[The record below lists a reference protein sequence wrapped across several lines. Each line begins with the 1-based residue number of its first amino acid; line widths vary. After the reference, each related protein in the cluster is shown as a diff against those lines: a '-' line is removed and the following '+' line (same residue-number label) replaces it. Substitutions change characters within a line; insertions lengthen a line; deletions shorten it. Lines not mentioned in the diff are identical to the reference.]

1 MNLKQHSSMKALK
14 RLALVALASLPLLTL
29 NAQQKTSGI
38 NRADMDESVKP
49 GDDFFQYAGGGWMKA
64 NPLSPQYSS
73 YGVFNDLAEKNRLQL
88 QQLFDNL
95 QKEQHAFGT
104 VGQKVK
110 DLYNMAMDSIR
121 LNREG
126 AQPIQADLAEV
137 QTFKKENLTETLAK
151 MHLALANP
159 FFGIGVDGDLANS
172 SMNVVYMSAGTSGL
186 PDRDYYLNTDPDSK
200 KLQEAYRNTLVK
212 LYVLAG
218 FKEKDA
224 KRAVKTVYD
233 MEYKFAEASM
243 TRAEQRD
250 YTKLYNIRTV
260 EQLQQDYPAINWRQ
274 YFDLMGLKEL
284 KQVILTEPKV
294 MAVANEFMTT
304 MKDQAF
310 KDYFSNE
317 IITGSAG
324 YLSDEIAE
332 TSFDFFGRML
342 TGQQERQ
349 PRWKRA
355 QGYPNGLLG
364 EAVGQLYVEK
374 FFPEESKQKMMKLIT
389 NLRKS
394 LAQHIASLEWMSPE
408 TKINALVK
416 LNAFT
421 VKIGYPD
428 KWRDYSGL
436 VIDPQKSLYE
446 NIKAASIYETRRN
459 LDKCDK
465 PVDREEW
472 GMTPQTVNAY
482 YNPLNNE
489 ICFPAAILQA
499 PFFDP
504 NASDAVN
511 YGAIGVVIGHEMTH
525 GFDDQGS
532 TFDADGNMAN
542 WWKQEDSEKF
552 HASAEKLA
560 AQFDQIIAVG
570 EEHANGHLT
579 LGENIADQGG
589 LRIAYDAFKKT
600 DEGQSDEVIDGFTP
614 DQRFYLSYGRIWA
627 ENITDEAA
635 YQQTK
640 TDPHSLGKW
649 RVNATLRNIDTFFN
663 AFGVKAGDKMWLDPA
678 DRAIIW

>member
-1 MNLKQHSSMKALK
+1 MNVIKK
-14 RLALVALASLPLLTL
+14 LALVALASLPLLTL

-88 QQLFDNL
+88 QELFDNL

-137 QTFKKENLTETLAK
+137 QTFKKENLTEILAK

-159 FFGIGVDGDLANS
+159 FFGIGVEGDLANS
-172 SMNVVYMSAGTSGL
+172 SMNVIYMSAGTSGL

-200 KLQEAYRNTLVK
+200 KLQEAYRNTLQK
-212 LYVLAG
+212 LFVLAG

-274 YFDLMGLKEL
+274 YFDLMGLKDL

-294 MAVANEFMTT
+294 MAVANELMTT

-394 LAQHIASLEWMSPE
+394 LAQHIATLDWMSPE

-504 NASDAVN
+504 TASDAVN

-542 WWKQEDSEKF
+542 WWKEEDSEKF

-600 DEGQSDEVIDGFTP
+600 DEGQSDELIDGFTP

>member
-1 MNLKQHSSMKALK
+1 MKALK

-137 QTFKKENLTETLAK
+137 QAFKKENLTEALAK

-542 WWKQEDSEKF
+542 WWKEEDSEKF

>member
-1 MNLKQHSSMKALK
+1 MKALK

-389 NLRKS
+389 NLRNS

-472 GMTPQTVNAY
+472 GMTPQTVDAY

>member
-1 MNLKQHSSMKALK
+1 MMKTIK
-14 RLALVALASLPLLTL
+14 RWMMVALASLPLLTL
-29 NAQQKTSGI
+29 NAQQKSSGI

-64 NPLSPQYSS
+64 NPLTAQYSS
-73 YGVFNDLAEKNRLQL
+73 YGVFHDLAEKNRLQL
-88 QQLFDNL
+88 QELFDNL
-95 QKEQHAFGT
+95 QKEQHTFGT

-126 AQPIQADLAEV
+126 AQPIQADLAEI
-137 QTFKKENLTETLAK
+137 QTLKKENLTEFLAK
-151 MHLALANP
+151 MHLAMANP
-159 FFGIGVDGDLANS
+159 FFSIGVEGDLANS
-172 SMNVVYMSAGTSGL
+172 NVNAVYMSAGTSGL

-200 KLQEAYRNTLVK
+200 KLQEAYRNTLQK
-212 LYVLAG
+212 LFVLAG

-250 YTKLYNIRTV
+250 YTKLYNIRTI
-260 EQLQQDYPAINWRQ
+260 EQLQNDYPAINWRQ
-274 YFDLMGLKEL
+274 YFDLMGLKDL

-294 MAVANEFMTT
+294 MAVANEYMTT
-304 MKDQAF
+304 MKEQAL
-310 KDYFSNE
+310 KDYFSE
-317 IITGSAG
+317 LLITSSTS

-342 TGQQERQ
+342 SGQQERQ

-355 QGYPNGLLG
+355 QGYPNSLLG

-374 FFPEESKQKMMKLIT
+374 YFPEESKQKMMKLIT

-394 LAQHIASLEWMSPE
+394 LAQHIASLDWMSPE

-428 KWRDYSGL
+428 KWRDYSKL
-436 VIDPQKSLYE
+436 TIDPQKSLYE

-459 LDKCDK
+459 LDQYGK

-532 TFDADGNMAN
+532 MFDANGNMAN
-542 WWKQEDSEKF
+542 WWKEEDSEKF

-600 DEGQSDEVIDGFTP
+600 DEGQADEVIDGFTP

-635 YQQTK
+635 YMQTK
-640 TDPHSLGKW
+640 SDPHSLGKW
-649 RVNATLRNIDTFFN
+649 RVNATLRNIDTFFD
-663 AFGVKAGDKMWLDPA
+663 AFGVKAGDKMWLDPSE
-678 DRAIIW
+678 RAIIW

>member
-1 MNLKQHSSMKALK
+1 MKALK

-459 LDKCDK
+459 LNKCDK

-472 GMTPQTVNAY
+472 GLTPQTVNAY

>member
-1 MNLKQHSSMKALK
+1 MKALK

-137 QTFKKENLTETLAK
+137 QTFKKENLTEALAK

>member
-1 MNLKQHSSMKALK
+1 MMKTIK
-14 RLALVALASLPLLTL
+14 RWMMVALASLPLLTL
-29 NAQQKTSGI
+29 NAQQKSSGI

-64 NPLSPQYSS
+64 NPLTAQYAS

-88 QQLFDNL
+88 QELFDNL

-104 VGQKVK
+104 VGQKVT
-110 DLYNMAMDSIR
+110 DLYNLAMDSIR

-159 FFGIGVDGDLANS
+159 FFGIGVEGDLSNS

-260 EQLQQDYPAINWRQ
+260 EQLQNDYPAINWRQ
-274 YFDLMGLKEL
+274 YFDLMGLKDL

-310 KDYFSNE
+310 KDYFCNE
-317 IITGSAG
+317 IITGSTS

-374 FFPEESKQKMMKLIT
+374 YFPEESKQKMMKLIT
-389 NLRKS
+389 NLRKA
-394 LAQHIASLEWMSPE
+394 LAQHIASLDWMSPE

-532 TFDADGNMAN
+532 TFDADGNMMN
-542 WWKQEDSEKF
+542 WWKEEDSEKF